1 MVNKFNFKSILI
13 VISSPSGAGKTSLAN
28 AIVEEN
34 KNIYFST
41 SVTTRPPRDGEE
53 NGREYIFTNKNKFD
67 EMIINGEFIEYA
79 EVFGNYYGTPKGK
92 TEEFLI
98 NGKDIIFDVD
108 WQGGTKIRNSYL
120 APSVVSIFILPPS
133 IKTLQER
140 LLNRNK
146 DDDKTV
152 KLRMKEARSEISH
165 WSEYDYILVN
175 DNFEKVKK
183 NIIKIIEIEKIKR
196 NRQNILPDFI
206 SKLNTEFDDFI
217 NKT

>member
-1 MVNKFNFKSILI
+1 MVNKFNFKSLLI

-196 NRQNILPDFI
+196 NRQNTLPDFI

-217 NKT
+217 NNT

>member
-1 MVNKFNFKSILI
+1 MANKFNFKSILI

-196 NRQNILPDFI
+196 NRQNTLPDFI

-217 NKT
+217 NNT

>member
-53 NGREYIFTNKNKFD
+53 KGREYIFTNKNKFD

-196 NRQNILPDFI
+196 NRQNLLPDFI
-206 SKLNTEFDDFI
+206 SKLNSEFDDFI

>member
-183 NIIKIIEIEKIKR
+183 NILKIIEIEKMKR
-196 NRQNILPDFI
+196 NSQNILPDFI

-217 NKT
+217 NNT

>member
-140 LLNRNK
+140 LLSRNK
-146 DDDKTV
+146 DDNKTV
-152 KLRMKEARSEISH
+152 KLRMNEARSEISH

-196 NRQNILPDFI
+196 NRQNTLPDFI

-217 NKT
+217 NNT

>member
-41 SVTTRPPRDGEE
+41 SVTTRPPRDGEK

-120 APSVVSIFILPPS
+120 SPSVVSIFILPPS
-133 IKTLQER
+133 IKELESR
-140 LLNRNK
+140 L
-146 DDDKTV
+146 
-152 KLRMKEARSEISH
+152 KLRNQDSDEVISNRMAKSVEEISH
-165 WSEYDYILVN
+165 WPEYDYVVVN
-175 DNFEKVKK
+175 DDVDKTEEKL
-183 NIIKIIEIEKIKR
+183 KIIITAERLRLSQQPGIVEFVR
-196 NRQNILPDFI
+196 
-206 SKLNTEFDDFI
+206 SLNNEFGER
-217 NKT
+217 

>member
-196 NRQNILPDFI
+196 NRQNTLPDFI

>member
-79 EVFGNYYGTPKGK
+79 EVFGHYYGTPKGK

-196 NRQNILPDFI
+196 NRQNTLPDFI

-217 NKT
+217 NNT

>member
-152 KLRMKEARSEISH
+152 KLRMKQARSEISH

-196 NRQNILPDFI
+196 NRQNTLPDFI

-217 NKT
+217 NNT